1 MSRHGRIALDA
12 TLEGTSAA
20 LEQLMGHLAG
30 VGTAEDRDAVE
41 LASAEVLSNI
51 VRHGYHGRPGPIHI
65 VWVAG
70 SRRIELR
77 FADCGKPIPADSLAQ
92 ARHTSLDFSDTTVHD
107 LPEGGMGLAL
117 VRRLFHRVQYRSR
130 GRVNR
135 LQVARKL
142 R

>member
-1 MSRHGRIALDA
+1 MSRHGRISLDA

-20 LEQLMGHLAG
+20 LEQLMQELRG
-30 VGTAEDRDAVE
+30 VGSSEDRDAVE
-41 LASAEVLSNI
+41 LAAAEVLSNI
-51 VRHGYHGRPGPIHI
+51 VRHGYRGAPGPIRI
-65 VWVAG
+65 WWVAG

-77 FADCGKPIPADSLAQ
+77 ICDCGTPIPASQLDQ
-92 ARHTSLDFSDTTVHD
+92 ARHTSLDFGDTMITD
-107 LPEGGMGLAL
+107 LPEGGLGLAL

-135 LQVARKL
+135 LRVARKI